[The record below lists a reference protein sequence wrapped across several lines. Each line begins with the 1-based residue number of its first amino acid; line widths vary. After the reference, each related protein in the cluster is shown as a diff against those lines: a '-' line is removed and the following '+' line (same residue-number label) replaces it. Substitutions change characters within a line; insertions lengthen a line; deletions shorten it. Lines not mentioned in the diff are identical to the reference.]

1 MGIIDE
7 LTKERE
13 KKDYILDRLII
24 DLYKKCIKE
33 IKFENKAGLTSM
45 SFEVPMFLMGYP
57 LYDQEEVTLLLN
69 KMLKKKGFKTIFYE
83 PCRIQISW

>member
-13 KKDYILDRLII
+13 KKDDILDRLVIA
-24 DLYKKCIKE
+24 LYKICLKE
-33 IKFENKAGLTSM
+33 VKFENKAGVTNM
-45 SFEVPMFLMGYP
+45 TFEVPMLLMGYP
-57 LYDQEEVTLLLN
+57 VYNQEEVTLLLN

-83 PCRIQISW
+83 PCRININW